1 MLKKRNGVFKLWV
14 RFLLAAGTLI
24 FANSAYAFNLREYY
38 PLREGSKWEYQI
50 TVHEDGQDHAYR
62 ESINISGKEEISE
75 VENTR
80 MVSSNN
86 ESISRCL
93 AIDKEGVKKFKE
105 YSVDNYRVF
114 NPPMMLFPSGLEIGE
129 SREYTVN
136 SMSVRHK
143 TNDVSAVVSSG
154 LYTGSVKITLE
165 PSESVV
171 VPAGIFDN
179 CLKFSLV
186 YNYKGTKRYGENK
199 YSIWLASG
207 VGEVKEVCE
216 GKKYDPDINKII
228 EFNELYELVSF
239 SPASGR

>member
-1 MLKKRNGVFKLWV
+1 MLEKRSGRFKSGLQ
-14 RFLLAAGTLI
+14 LLLPVGILI
-24 FANSAYAFNLREYY
+24 FVTSAYAFNLKEYY

-50 TVHEDGQDHAYR
+50 TVHEDGQDHTYK
-62 ESINISGKEEISE
+62 ESFNISGKEKISE
-75 VENTR
+75 VENVR
-80 MVSSNN
+80 MVSSDN

-105 YSVDNYRVF
+105 YSVDNFRVF
-114 NPPMMLFPSGLEIGE
+114 NPPMMLFPADIKIGE
-129 SREYTVN
+129 SREYAVN

-143 TNDVSAVVSSG
+143 SNDVPAVVSSG

-165 PSESVV
+165 PPESVV
-171 VPAGIFDN
+171 VPAGTFDN

-228 EFNELYELVSF
+228 EFNESYELVSV
-239 SPASGR
+239 SLASGR